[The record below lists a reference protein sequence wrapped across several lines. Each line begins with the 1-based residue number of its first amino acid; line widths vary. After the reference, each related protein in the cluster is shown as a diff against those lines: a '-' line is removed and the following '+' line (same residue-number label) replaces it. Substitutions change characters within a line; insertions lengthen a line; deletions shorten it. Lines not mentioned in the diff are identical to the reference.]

1 MGCLRVFFGCVEPS
15 FPDGIIKP
23 YEGTT
28 LTIGKVCCVQY
39 LLEFPLIWLHGC
51 TCKTD
56 PELETERLD
65 IASFAVGSKKSLASQ
80 SGFSGWNLFGEME
93 IDADFWPGGDSIY
106 VSFSTAGL
114 NPGSWIN
121 RLCKSRK
128 VLEMCD
134 DEENLELY
142 HVFNIAVENEW

>member
-1 MGCLRVFFGCVEPS
+1 MLISDQAKDLVKNCL
-15 FPDGIIKP
+15 KA
-23 YEGTT
+23 GT
-28 LTIGKVCCVQY
+28 
-39 LLEFPLIWLHGC
+39 H
-51 TCKTD
+51 D
-56 PELETERLD
+56 
-65 IASFAVGSKKSLASQ
+65 
-80 SGFSGWNLFGEME
+80 
-93 IDADFWPGGDSIY
+93 

-128 VLEMCD
+128 VLETCD